1 MQHGWYSEN
10 SLQSTPKSTD
20 WLSEWF
26 WFWAMGLW
34 RLRPLRLARTFC
46 RSSPEVMIHIYV
58 CTTSLPDFSSCWHG
72 RAAPTGKNRRQQMA
86 TTAGSSIRAK
96 EGIIIIMQATCT
108 RCPPGP
114 SPLPST
120 TQATLFRSSF
130 PRSDCQIT
138 VPGRRR
144 RLNLAHEA
152 RAWVVGVGSDIMLFL
167 WECCMFL

>member
-10 SLQSTPKSTD
+10 SLQSTPNSTD
-20 WLSEWF
+20 WQSEWF

-58 CTTSLPDFSSCWHG
+58 CTTTSARLFVMLAWTGGTHPRG
-72 RAAPTGKNRRQQMA
+72 RTDRRQQMA

-130 PRSDCQIT
+130 PRSLARSLALIAKLRFPVAAAASIWRT
-138 VPGRRR
+138 RRE
-144 RLNLAHEA
+144 LGLSE
-152 RAWVVGVGSDIMLFL
+152 
-167 WECCMFL
+167 